1 MPLGIQQMACSDIT
15 RWNYRPVRYKA
26 CYFSVIIIIQNK
38 GVSITLLFLFC
49 FFAFFCAKRCGF
61 FPFFSVKWERKETFF
76 YINNDVEDKK
86 NSRNGRCLSFFFSL
100 KFIHSFA
107 LLSLHALHKLKQIYF
122 KKYILVQL
130 HGSVKKLKYCYSVFW
145 QLQVTDLLISEVFKV
160 TVSSCFTI
168 RFLCPLKAQW
178 VVVEIKLSREEW
190 GLLLFLM

>member
-26 CYFSVIIIIQNK
+26 CYFSVIIIQNK

-76 YINNDVEDKK
+76 FVLTMMLKTKK

-100 KFIHSFA
+100 KFWDNYHSFLCIA
-107 LLSLHALHKLKQIYF
+107 FTSCPTQI
-122 KKYILVQL
+122 
-130 HGSVKKLKYCYSVFW
+130 
-145 QLQVTDLLISEVFKV
+145 
-160 TVSSCFTI
+160 
-168 RFLCPLKAQW
+168 KANLFQK
-178 VVVEIKLSREEW
+178 IKN
-190 GLLLFLM
+190 